1 IEQLHTLTLTY
12 CFFFIIIRR
21 PSKSTLFPYTTLF
34 RSLDSP
40 LGELI
45 FHLLDGLGQE
55 VWSIE
60 RRNSDADLWLF
71 LGGSE
76 PGRARRRFRDVT
88 NPVDEYFSKHL
99 LIAQN
104 PPLLRRKRGGA
115 REPRP
120 SPRKRQLP
128 TVTVPLAKASRSPTI
143 QPKVHSIRIA
153 TWLVC
158 HSDTA
163 S

>member
-1 IEQLHTLTLTY
+1 PLAVL
-12 CFFFIIIRR
+12 FIPFSFSSTIRR
-21 PSKSTLFPYTTLF
+21 PPTSTLFPYTTLF
-34 RSLDSP
+34 RSHGYWLGGPIIDRDLDGP
-40 LGELI
+40 LGELV
-45 FHLLDGLGQE
+45 FHLLEGLGQE
-55 VWSIE
+55 VWSVE

-76 PGRARRRFRDVT
+76 PRRARRRFRDVT

-120 SPRKRQLP
+120 SPTKRQLP

-143 QPKVHSIRIA
+143 QPKV
-153 TWLVC
+153 
-158 HSDTA
+158 
-163 S
+163 